1 MPQTQQP
8 RSRAKSILALLL
20 VFGPALFLILIST
33 RRCEHRFKQL
43 DDYGLVKSPSFE
55 VFENGAYQT
64 KKLSDYKGDLVVIS
78 TIQTTCPKE
87 CGISLWHFNQ
97 ILFQHIRKNK
107 RKKLKQV
114 RLISFATDEFGR
126 PASDEQIQ
134 TIREMLEDDVEDY
147 DPSLWIIAKG
157 NPAKVYDIKHNNQ
170 RLYRRGKEYFG
181 GVSYSSL
188 MLLLDKQNHLRMVLK
203 GDEEGMIRRMK
214 EHLALLQ
221 KQYDKERAK
230 NG

>member
-1 MPQTQQP
+1 MPQNQQP

-33 RRCEHRFKQL
+33 RRCEHKFKKL
-43 DDYGLVKSPSFE
+43 DDYGLVKAPSFE
-55 VFENGAYQT
+55 VFENG
-64 KKLSDYKGDLVVIS
+64 KNEVKNLSDYKGDLVVIT

-134 TIREMLEDDVEDY
+134 TIREMLKDDVEDY

-157 NPAKVYDIKHNNQ
+157 DPAKVYDIKHNNQ

-214 EHLALLQ
+214 EHLAQLQ

>member
-1 MPQTQQP
+1 MNETKQP
-8 RSRAKSILALLL
+8 RNRAKSILALLL
-20 VFGPALFLILIST
+20 VFGPALFLIFIST
-33 RRCEHRFKQL
+33 RSCEHRFKQL
-43 DDYGLVKSPSFE
+43 EDYGLVHNVSFQ
-55 VFENGAYQT
+55 VKENGKTQT
-64 KKLSDYKGDLVVIS
+64 KSLADYKGDIVIIS

-97 ILFQHIRKNK
+97 ILYQHIRKNK

-114 RLISFATDEFGR
+114 RLISFATDKNGN
-126 PASDEQIQ
+126 PATDEQIAS
-134 TIREMLEDDVEDY
+134 IRDMLREDVEGY

-157 NPAKVYDIKHNNQ
+157 NPAEVYNMKHNNQ
-170 RLYRRGKEYFG
+170 SLYRKGAQYFG

-188 MLLLDKQNHLRMVLK
+188 LMLLDKQNHLRMVLK

>member
-1 MPQTQQP
+1 MTPNKQP
-8 RSRAKSILALLL
+8 RSRSKSILALLL

-33 RRCEHRFKQL
+33 RRCDHRFKQL
-43 DDYGLVKSPSFE
+43 ADFGLVQSPVFE
-55 VFENGAYQT
+55 VFENGAYHQ
-64 KKLSDYKGDLVVIS
+64 KKLSDYKGDLVIIS

-87 CGISLWHFNQ
+87 CGISLWNFDQ
-97 ILFQHIRKNK
+97 ILYQHIRKNK

-114 RLISFATDEFGR
+114 RLISFATDQYGR
-126 PASDEQIQ
+126 PASEEQVASIRAMLKDE
-134 TIREMLEDDVEDY
+134 VEGF

-157 NPAKVYDIKHNNQ
+157 DPEKVYNIKHNNQ
-170 RLYRRGKEYFG
+170 NLYRRGKSYFG

-188 MLLLDKQNHLRMVLK
+188 LLLLDKQNHLRMVLK
-203 GDEEGMIRRMK
+203 GDQEGMIRRMK

-230 NG
+230 HG

>member
-1 MPQTQQP
+1 MKSSQQP
-8 RSRAKSILALLL
+8 RNRAKSILALLL

-33 RRCEHRFKQL
+33 RRCDHRFKEL
-43 DDYGLVKSPSFE
+43 DDYGLVNAPSFQVLE
-55 VFENGAYQT
+55 KGIYHT
-64 KKLSDYKGDLVVIS
+64 KSLRDYKGDLVVIS

-126 PASDEQIQ
+126 PASNEQIAN
-134 TIREMLEDDVEDY
+134 IRDMLTDEVEGF

-170 RLYRRGKEYFG
+170 RLYRKGKEYFG

-203 GDEEGMIRRMK
+203 GNEEGMIRRMK

-221 KQYDKERAK
+221 KQYDKARAK
-230 NG
+230 HE

>member
-1 MPQTQQP
+1 MKSSQQP
-8 RSRAKSILALLL
+8 RNRAKSILALLL

-33 RRCEHRFKQL
+33 RRCDHRFKEL
-43 DDYGLVKSPSFE
+43 DDYGLVKAPSFQVLE
-55 VFENGAYQT
+55 KGTYHT
-64 KKLSDYKGDLVVIS
+64 KSLRDYKGDLVVIS

-87 CGISLWHFNQ
+87 CGISLWHFDQ

-114 RLISFATDEFGR
+114 RLISFATDEFGH
-126 PASDEQIQ
+126 PASNEQIAN
-134 TIREMLEDDVEDY
+134 IREMLKEEVEGF

-157 NPAKVYDIKHNNQ
+157 NPAEVYNIKHNNQ
-170 RLYRRGKEYFG
+170 RLYRKGKEYFG

-203 GDEEGMIRRMK
+203 GNEEGMIRRMK

-221 KQYDKERAK
+221 KQYDKAQAK
-230 NG
+230 HE

>member
-1 MPQTQQP
+1 MTSTQQP
-8 RSRAKSILALLL
+8 RSRSKSILALLL

-33 RRCEHRFKQL
+33 RRCDHRFKEL
-43 DDYGLVKSPSFE
+43 ADYGLVKAPSFE
-55 VFENGAYQT
+55 VFENGSYQT
-64 KKLSDYKGDLVVIS
+64 KNLSDYKGDLVLIS

-87 CGISLWHFNQ
+87 CGVSLWHFNQ
-97 ILFQHIRKNK
+97 ILYQHIRKNK

-126 PASDEQIQ
+126 PASDAQIAN
-134 TIREMLEDDVEDY
+134 IREMLQDDVEGF

-157 NPAKVYDIKHNNQ
+157 DPSKVYDIKHNNQ
-170 RLYRRGKEYFG
+170 SLYRKGKKYFG

-230 NG
+230 HG

>member
-1 MPQTQQP
+1 MPQNQQP

-33 RRCEHRFKQL
+33 RRCEHKFKKL
-43 DDYGLVKSPSFE
+43 DDYGLVKAPSFE
-55 VFENGAYQT
+55 VFENG
-64 KKLSDYKGDLVVIS
+64 KNEVKNLSDYKGDLVVIT

-134 TIREMLEDDVEDY
+134 TIREMLKDDVEDY

-157 NPAKVYDIKHNNQ
+157 DPAKVYDIKHNNQ

-221 KQYDKERAK
+221 KQYDKENTK
-230 NG
+230 